1 MSRDIF
7 GGEEGTGTQCIE
19 TRDNTQHPITQRTGP
34 TRKNDLVE
42 DVDNA
47 EVVKPSSR
55 DTFDIV
61 IL

>member
-7 GGEEGTGTQCIE
+7 GGEEGTGTQCTE
-19 TRDNTQHPITQRTGP
+19 TRDAASHPITRRTGL
-34 TRKNDLVE
+34 TTKNDLVE

-55 DTFDIV
+55 DTC
-61 IL
+61 